1 MLWMKKQE
9 STVQLSARLFDVIYD
24 QSAEIFSLIC
34 PLWCVSL
41 YLVHT
46 YLSMCVGFFCK
57 EEQENRVKLLD
68 RQPKGPF
75 CLRHVD
81 GRCRRLLYVNLA
93 QQLIS
98 IDDSL
103 SPTPSQFLNV
113 CGPLRPCIIDYHF
126 HLIVNRWHG
135 ILGRGFQF
143 GRYYTSSIILSI
155 LCI

>member
-1 MLWMKKQE
+1 MYHEWGIIWYLFMGFSKKNQE
-9 STVQLSARLFDVIYD
+9 IEKIKSLSNLPIY
-24 QSAEIFSLIC
+24 
-34 PLWCVSL
+34 VR
-41 YLVHT
+41 
-46 YLSMCVGFFCK
+46 GFFCK

-81 GRCRRLLYVNLA
+81 GRCHRLLYVNLA

-103 SPTPSQFLNV
+103 SPTPSQFLIV
-113 CGPLRPCIIDYHF
+113 CGLLRPCIIDYHF

-143 GRYYTSSIILSI
+143 GSIIFSI